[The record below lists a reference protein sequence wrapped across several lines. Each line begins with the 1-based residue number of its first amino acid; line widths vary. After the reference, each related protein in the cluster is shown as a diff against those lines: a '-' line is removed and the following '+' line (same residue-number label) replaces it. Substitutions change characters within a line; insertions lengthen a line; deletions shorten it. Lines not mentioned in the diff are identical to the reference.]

1 MKRCFRECYANDLR
15 TTTCSGVLGHRTDLA
30 KQDLEDHTIKL
41 ESYSTTIDDRKKIS
55 SSNEEL
61 TITYYE

>member
-1 MKRCFRECYANDLR
+1 MGLDMIFQ
-15 TTTCSGVLGHRTDLA
+15 TCSGMLGHRTDLA
-30 KQDLEDHTIKL
+30 KQDLEVHTIKL

-61 TITYYE
+61 TSTYYE